1 MPLIHSPETTTVR
14 NDIDLTEALLARF
27 LLLHLAVMKSRV
39 IDAVLACAV
48 LSGCGDVVSAPPRLS
63 DDIEW
68 VVGIE
73 FAAGNRCTG
82 SILSEHWILTAGH
95 CIEKARNAPS
105 DAEDDRLIIRQQVSR
120 ELSVVY
126 DGAAELIL
134 HPDYKSLGHLSHR
147 WHDIGLIELVDGAL
161 DAAGRARLSG
171 ISSAFQM
178 IYFEEADLFA
188 VGFGRTPDPNT
199 GRCSEERGPKKRYDG
214 FVLRSFDGPLFG
226 DILSLRLDGRTD
238 ALCPGDSGAPF
249 MFEAQDAPH
258 AFAVFSGTTR
268 DKATFHGTLIGPKI
282 GWFESSSAQTSV
294 PLECIEMARGS
305 WACFE

>member
-1 MPLIHSPETTTVR
+1 M
-14 NDIDLTEALLARF
+14 
-27 LLLHLAVMKSRV
+27 
-39 IDAVLACAV
+39 DAVLACVV
-48 LSGCGDVVSAPPRLS
+48 LAGCGDVVSAAPHLS
-63 DDIEW
+63 DDVGW

-95 CIEKARNAPS
+95 CIERARNAAS
-105 DAEDDRLIIRQQVSR
+105 ATDHDRLIIRQQESG

-147 WHDIGLIELVDGAL
+147 RHDIGLIALFDEAL
-161 DAAGRARLSG
+161 DATQRARLSS
-171 ISSAFQM
+171 ISLAFDT
-178 IYFEEADLFA
+178 IYFKDADLFA

-214 FVLRSFDGPLFG
+214 LVLRSFDGPLFG
-226 DILSLRLDGRTD
+226 DVLSIRLDGRTD

-249 MFEAQDAPH
+249 MFESEDVPH
-258 AFAVFSGTTR
+258 AFAVFSGSTR

-282 GWFESSSAQTSV
+282 GWLESSSSHTSA